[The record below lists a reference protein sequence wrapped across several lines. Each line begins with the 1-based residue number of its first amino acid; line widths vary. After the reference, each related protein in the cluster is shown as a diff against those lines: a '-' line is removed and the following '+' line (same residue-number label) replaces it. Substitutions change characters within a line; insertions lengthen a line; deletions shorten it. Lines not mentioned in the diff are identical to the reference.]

1 MKMNK
6 FVRGAAV
13 FGSVAGLILAEA
25 LSFPAMAD
33 TRRTVVVTYPTPL
46 TGLNSSATGMN
57 LVTNSEV
64 TYPTG
69 FGFYWANNEKKVVP
83 NTKFGTYKII
93 KKAAGDFRVKY
104 TINPGQKWN
113 DGTPIDGVDLLLSNV
128 LSNSKY
134 SIAAGLGDPASST
147 SDPAFDS
154 LGYGGNYDKNIV
166 DVLLSDDKM
175 SVTLVY
181 KDPIADWDLNAP
193 GPSPVHTLEL
203 MADGKT
209 SLGSA
214 SENLAAKAKF
224 LDDYTKKNTARLT
237 AMGKIWTT
245 GYNIKTVNE
254 KTNPLL
260 LVGNGGF
267 KIQSCVDQISCTLVV
282 DPVTNGV
289 SGPKVTG
296 IDKIVYRFDVA
307 DTSAPQA
314 LGNKEVDLYSGQLTA
329 DGLTQLKA
337 VKGIN
342 ILSGP
347 QATYEQLSMRTDG
360 PNGVGTYAGPFAG
373 ETMKARALRRAFLL
387 AIPREDMIE
396 KIIKPTDPNAVVLN
410 SRTVMPSDGAAYTSF
425 INSNGFVQYFGAPYA
440 TRMAEAAK
448 IMDRYVPNWKNEPV
462 VVNFL
467 HRNNARRTAQC
478 NLYAAS
484 LIKVGFKITCGGRAD
499 WSSQTRNV
507 SYDVGLFAWGA
518 GLPQQTGDCAQV
530 KSASPNST
538 WGWKNGRIDG
548 YCAYLE
554 GGPLLESSKL
564 RSWANIEKEVALN
577 AYSLPLFQW
586 PGIVAVN
593 SDLKGVKPSPI
604 TPNLVWNYWEW
615 TY

>member
-1 MKMNK
+1 
-6 FVRGAAV
+6 
-13 FGSVAGLILAEA
+13 
-25 LSFPAMAD
+25 
-33 TRRTVVVTYPTPL
+33 
-46 TGLNSSATGMN
+46 
-57 LVTNSEV
+57 
-64 TYPTG
+64 
-69 FGFYWANNEKKVVP
+69 
-83 NTKFGTYKII
+83 
-93 KKAAGDFRVKY
+93 
-104 TINPGQKWN
+104 
-113 DGTPIDGVDLLLSNV
+113 
-128 LSNSKY
+128 
-134 SIAAGLGDPASST
+134 
-147 SDPAFDS
+147 
-154 LGYGGNYDKNIV
+154 
-166 DVLLSDDKM
+166 
-175 SVTLVY
+175 
-181 KDPIADWDLNAP
+181 
-193 GPSPVHTLEL
+193 
-203 MADGKT
+203 
-209 SLGSA
+209 
-214 SENLAAKAKF
+214 
-224 LDDYTKKNTARLT
+224 
-237 AMGKIWTT
+237 
-245 GYNIKTVNE
+245 
-254 KTNPLL
+254 
-260 LVGNGGF
+260 
-267 KIQSCVDQISCTLVV
+267 
-282 DPVTNGV
+282 
-289 SGPKVTG
+289 
-296 IDKIVYRFDVA
+296 
-307 DTSAPQA
+307 
-314 LGNKEVDLYSGQLTA
+314 
-329 DGLTQLKA
+329 
-337 VKGIN
+337 
-342 ILSGP
+342 
-347 QATYEQLSMRTDG
+347 
-360 PNGVGTYAGPFAG
+360 
-373 ETMKARALRRAFLL
+373 
-387 AIPREDMIE
+387 
-396 KIIKPTDPNAVVLN
+396 
-410 SRTVMPSDGAAYTSF
+410 MPSDGAAYTSF